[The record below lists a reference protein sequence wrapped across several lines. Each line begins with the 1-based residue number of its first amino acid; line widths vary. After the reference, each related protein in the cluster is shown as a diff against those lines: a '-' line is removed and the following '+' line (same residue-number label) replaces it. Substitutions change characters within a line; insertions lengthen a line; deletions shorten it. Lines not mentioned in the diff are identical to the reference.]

1 MTDRSPKMAST
12 EEAAHLSLQL
22 GRLLLVNGAETA
34 QVQTAVETFAAGM
47 GCEAHLL
54 VSFEALLL
62 TVISGGDFRTKVG
75 LHVVGMTVDM
85 TAVQALNQIA
95 ADTACGRVDV
105 AEARARL
112 AAVESGRPLHS
123 HWLVACA
130 LGLTAA
136 SLSWLFGGD
145 GSIFVTAFI
154 AGTCAI
160 LVQQQLRRLHVHP
173 LATTFLSALAGGVVG
188 GLGMRLYPGVAPAL
202 CLIAPGMILVP
213 GVPLINSIHDAIDNN
228 MSLSLARLAWALLV
242 VTAIAFGLC
251 TATLLTGIAIPTSGA
266 TPLLPIAQDALF
278 SALATIGYVFLF
290 NVTWRVSWA
299 CVICGLCSHSLRT
312 ALMHLGIDVVSGTM
326 VASLA
331 VGVLAYVFARGFRAP
346 PTTFAFPGVVAMIPG
361 SYAFRAVVAS
371 LLIMNSADASSASLL
386 AQALSLIIS
395 TVLLTGAI
403 AIGLAIPLSLH
414 LIQPPDNN
422 QGRSKRGAIW
432 QDL

>member
-1 MTDRSPKMAST
+1 MAST

-34 QVQTAVETFAAGM
+34 HVQTTVETFAAGM

-54 VSFEALLL
+54 VTFEALLL

-95 ADTACGRVDV
+95 AETACGRVDV
-105 AEARARL
+105 TEARARL
-112 AAVESGRPLHS
+112 AAVEGGRPLYS

-145 GSIFVTAFI
+145 GSIFITAFI

-173 LATTFLSALAGGVVG
+173 LAITFLTALAGGVAG
-188 GLGMRLYPGVAPAL
+188 GLGMRLHPGVAPAL

-242 VTAIAFGLC
+242 VTAIAFGLFA
-251 TATLLTGIAIPTSGA
+251 ATLLTGIAIPTSGA

-278 SALATIGYVFLF
+278 SALATIGYVFF
-290 NVTWRVSWA
+290 S
-299 CVICGLCSHSLRT
+299 
-312 ALMHLGIDVVSGTM
+312 M
-326 VASLA
+326 
-331 VGVLAYVFARGFRAP
+331 
-346 PTTFAFPGVVAMIPG
+346 
-361 SYAFRAVVAS
+361 
-371 LLIMNSADASSASLL
+371 
-386 AQALSLIIS
+386 
-395 TVLLTGAI
+395 
-403 AIGLAIPLSLH
+403 
-414 LIQPPDNN
+414 
-422 QGRSKRGAIW
+422 
-432 QDL
+432 